1 MEKETAYQF
10 KSLKQFLALADSKQT
25 EMVDAFQLSQ
35 LLIHQFQSHLP
46 QNAQDPWFQME
57 MEDASQL
64 QFFLQFNA
72 LTDISAMETE
82 IASQFQYQSQKPQL
96 ALQVHALAKETSIN
110 CKLRSVF

>member
-10 KSLKQFLALADSKQT
+10 QSLKQFLAVADSKQT

-64 QFFLQFNA
+64 QSLLQFNA

-82 IASQFQYQSQKPQL
+82 IASQFQYQSHQSQL
-96 ALQVHALAKETSIN
+96 ALQVHALAKETLMN
-110 CKLRSVF
+110 CNLRSVL